1 MVQSSNMIS
10 FTTLIIKEMMST
22 LSRASLPEA
31 KIYGNFQVANNQQ
44 LAQPSSGTTRCTEL
58 EPIVLADTQIS
69 AHLIHD
75 IQLRD
80 PIGDFEK
87 LLQDPN
93 FILLHVEPNE
103 TIRVY
108 NPSHNKVKELEY
120 RCISH
125 LWGKVEED
133 VCVWDKHEISGI
145 YYPIRFRPE
154 KREKLL
160 HVMREHGGYWWVDL
174 LCIDQ
179 IREDKPL
186 YLMEDIYRYCKE
198 CVAMVDCQVDV
209 LEELSLKD
217 LKETARRISTITI
230 SMIAD
235 DASFEQS
242 EWGNTELDSPNS
254 VFSGE
259 LAYLAGMRVCSKSLA
274 EVTMALFESTW
285 FTRIWTLQ
293 ESVLPSTIV
302 LTHETTGFN
311 GRIDLLSALDLV
323 QELRNYFCRYGYALS
338 NEFEEDNPGFN
349 KITSAAQMSGS
360 GASQQYIDSDDSMD
374 DTESV
379 ASDSVRGENRKVFYV
394 GPILKS
400 DAIPEDRDEDAYF
413 FNRDFKVLYNS
424 IANIIKLRSNPDL
437 LGIIKVITGLNRR
450 CEKTPDYFYGIA
462 GLVGLKLKSGQ
473 DVRKLFYIF
482 VNKLVAMNDNVAWEK
497 PDWSNKVKYQMG
509 ISFGS
514 CLQLSRLFMQVVD
527 RVFFK
532 ILRLFFLGVAG
543 V

>member
-1 MVQSSNMIS
+1 
-10 FTTLIIKEMMST
+10 
-22 LSRASLPEA
+22 
-31 KIYGNFQVANNQQ
+31 
-44 LAQPSSGTTRCTEL
+44 
-58 EPIVLADTQIS
+58 
-69 AHLIHD
+69 
-75 IQLRD
+75 
-80 PIGDFEK
+80 
-87 LLQDPN
+87 
-93 FILLHVEPNE
+93 
-103 TIRVY
+103 
-108 NPSHNKVKELEY
+108 
-120 RCISH
+120 
-125 LWGKVEED
+125 
-133 VCVWDKHEISGI
+133 
-145 YYPIRFRPE
+145 
-154 KREKLL
+154 
-160 HVMREHGGYWWVDL
+160 
-174 LCIDQ
+174 
-179 IREDKPL
+179 
-186 YLMEDIYRYCKE
+186 
-198 CVAMVDCQVDV
+198 
-209 LEELSLKD
+209 
-217 LKETARRISTITI
+217 
-230 SMIAD
+230 MIAD

-274 EVTMALFESTW
+274 EVTMALFESSC

-302 LTHETTGFN
+302 LTHETTSFN
-311 GRIDLLSALDLV
+311 GRVDLLSALDLV

-349 KITSAAQMSGS
+349 NITSAAQMSGS

-437 LGIIKVITGLNRR
+437 LGVIKVITGLNRR
-450 CEKTPDYFYGIA
+450 CEKPPDYFYGIA

-482 VNKLVAMNDNVAWEK
+482 VNKLVALNDNVAWEK
-497 PDWSNKVKYQMG
+497 PDWSNKALQEYELYKYIVVTNLKVIKEGMTAPTSIIRIKKLLKAFTGTVDSFHKTLQEALGFDNKILANIVRSLPSCETGVDTAVMVEMNRVEIDMPIAYLGTVISKLMRQCMDRRCEMMSSLTSKLRDNSYIYLFCGTVILSSVAIGGKFELVDVG
-509 ISFGS
+509 ISKEETECRLGMNGRVVGVVFTACGCQQRS
-514 CLQLSRLFMQVVD
+514 VENEQLQRREEFLRGFAEFQSEVDGDVTERDYKNFM
-527 RVFFK
+527 RYGWNY
-532 ILRLFFLGVAG
+532 RAYR
-543 V
+543 